1 MESKLTLD
9 FFILVIFCI
18 SHFSLVA
25 QTDDTPNCDDLS
37 VTAEITGACV
47 SGSKAEIKLIINQ
60 GFPPYQVTWEDG
72 ANTLERK
79 LSVGTY
85 GVQVT
90 DALGC
95 QQTGEFTIPQKPPI
109 SVVPMVKHT
118 SKVGKRNGEITLSVN
133 GGEPPYRFTWVSST
147 QGVLQAVAEG
157 ANQLKK
163 LPQGTYQILVFD
175 YAGCYTEIET
185 EVR

>member
-1 MESKLTLD
+1 MESKLTLQ

-18 SHFSLVA
+18 SHFSLIA
-25 QTDDTPNCDDLS
+25 QTDDTSTCDDLS
-37 VTAEITGACV
+37 ITAQITGACA

-60 GFPPYQVTWEDG
+60 GFPPYQVAWEDG
-72 ANTLERK
+72 VNTPERK

-85 GVQVT
+85 RVQVT

-109 SVVPMVKHT
+109 SVVPTVKHT
-118 SKVGKRNGEITLSVN
+118 SKAGKKNGEIILSVN
-133 GGEPPYRFTWVSST
+133 GGAPPYRFTWISST
-147 QGVLQAVAEG
+147 QGVLLAVAEG

-175 YAGCYTEIET
+175 AAGCYSELET